1 MLRFS
6 SILSCCISALFANST
21 YAAYVL
27 DIDANSVEAAAWVIY
42 DPQSKQVIAAHN
54 ETAQRAPASL
64 TKMMVGYLA
73 LQAIQ
78 QGTLQRDQIVTV
90 PEVVRTVK
98 WDESRLKLQPND
110 KITVEELIAGLII
123 MSANDAALTLAELIS
138 GDVAQFLQLMNS
150 TAAQLGMQHSHFSN
164 PSGIT
169 MQAHYASALDLALLS
184 QAIVKETPEY
194 LYYSKQPE
202 FNFQDIHHEATN
214 ILLKID
220 PSVDGLKT
228 GYTAAAGYNLAL
240 SANRL
245 DQHTNTYRRL
255 IVIVM
260 GSNSIQKRAEIA
272 HKLLNIGYNY
282 TQTAP
287 LFNREQKLAQIPV
300 VNGKKLYYQVNLAA
314 QHSYNTL
321 SLLPSQQ
328 QLNLQQF
335 DNTQQRFV
343 LNSSNS
349 ETLTPLLEPTHIDI
363 QVKLLAPQLTA
374 PLYEQQFPLA
384 HIELSQFNQP
394 IHAISVQQDIE
405 LEQIDWWQ
413 RLFLQFKHLIQR
425 LFGKSDNKALIYPIT
440 AE

>member
-6 SILSCCISALFANST
+6 SVISCCISTLFVNST

-54 ETAQRAPASL
+54 ETVQRAPASL

-78 QGTLQRDQIVTV
+78 EGKLQRDQVVTV
-90 PEVVRTVK
+90 PEIVRTVK

-138 GDVAQFLQLMNS
+138 GDVAQFLQLMNN
-150 TAAQLGMQHSHFSN
+150 TAVQLGMQQSHFTN

-245 DQHTNTYRRL
+245 DQYTNEYRRL
-255 IVIVM
+255 IVVVM
-260 GSNSIQKRAEIA
+260 GTNSIQKRAEIA
-272 HKLLNIGYNY
+272 HKLLNIGYSY

-287 LFNREQKLAQIPV
+287 LFNREQKLADIPV
-300 VNGKKLYYQVNLAA
+300 INGKKLSYQVNLAA

-321 SLLPSQQ
+321 SLLASQQ

-335 DNTQQRFV
+335 DNIQQRFV
-343 LNSSNS
+343 L
-349 ETLTPLLEPTHIDI
+349 EKTKTEVLTPLLKPAHIDI
-363 QVKLLAPQLTA
+363 QVKLITPQLTA
-374 PLYEQQFPLA
+374 PLYQQQLPLA
-384 HIELSQFNQP
+384 HIELTQFNQLV
-394 IHAISVQQDIE
+394 HAISVEQDVE
-405 LEQIDWWQ
+405 LEQVDWWQ
-413 RLFLQFKHLIQR
+413 HLLLQFKAFIQR